1 MKEVFAL
8 EQIRKPEW
16 LKRKLPPGENIAAI
30 EGIVQSLGL
39 HTVCQEANCPNLPE
53 CFNRQAA
60 TFLILG
66 KNCSRNCTFCNVQKN
81 QPEMVDPLEPLH
93 VAEAVKELGLKYVV
107 ITSVTRDDLADGG
120 AGHFAKVV
128 EKMKEVVP
136 GVVVELLIP
145 DFGGDEKA
153 LLKILEAQ
161 PAVIGHN
168 VETVPRLYPVVRP
181 QAVYQRSIE
190 ALGYLKR
197 NSRDIY
203 TKSGIMVGL
212 GETEAEV
219 IAVFEDLRRV
229 GCDFLTVGQY
239 LAPSKKHY
247 PVVEYVHPEVFERYR
262 GIGLKMGFREVA
274 AGPFVRSSY
283 QAEKMVN
290 RLTPG
295 PNQKN

>member
-1 MKEVFAL
+1 M
-8 EQIRKPEW
+8 EQVRKPEW

-30 EGIVQSLGL
+30 EGTVRSFGL

-53 CFNRQAA
+53 CFSRQVA

-66 KNCSRNCTFCNVQKN
+66 KNCTRNCSFCNVQKN
-81 QPEMVDPLEPLH
+81 QPEPVDPLEPLH

-107 ITSVTRDDLADGG
+107 ITSVTRDDLDDGG
-120 AGHFAKVV
+120 AKHFAKVV
-128 EKMKEVVP
+128 EKIKEVNP
-136 GVVVELLIP
+136 DVVIELLIP
-145 DFGGDEKA
+145 DFQGDEKA
-153 LLKILEAQ
+153 LLEIIGAQ

-168 VETVPRLYPVVRP
+168 VETVSRFYPVVRP
-181 QAVYQRSIE
+181 QAVYERSIE
-190 ALGYLKR
+190 VLGYLKR
-197 NSRDIY
+197 NSGGIY

-212 GETEAEV
+212 GEKEAEV
-219 IAVFEDLRRV
+219 VAVFEDLRKV

-239 LAPSKKHY
+239 LAPSKNHF

-262 GIGLKMGFREVA
+262 GVGLEMGFREVA

-290 RLTPG
+290 DSSLKKR
-295 PNQKN
+295 

>member
-1 MKEVFAL
+1 V

-30 EGIVQSLGL
+30 EGIVHSLGL

-53 CFNRQAA
+53 CFSRQVA

-66 KNCSRNCTFCNVQKN
+66 KNCSRNCSFCNVQKN
-81 QPEMVDPLEPLH
+81 QPDAVDPLEPLH
-93 VAEAVKELGLKYVV
+93 VAEAARELGLKYVV
-107 ITSVTRDDLADGG
+107 LTSVTRDDLADGG

-128 EKMKEVVP
+128 EKIKEVNP

-145 DFGGDEKA
+145 DFQGDEKA
-153 LLKILEAQ
+153 LLEVMRPQ
-161 PAVIGHN
+161 VAVVGHN

-181 QAVYQRSIE
+181 QAVYQRSIKV
-190 ALGYLKR
+190 LDYLKR
-197 NSRDIY
+197 NSKDIY

-283 QAEKMVN
+283 QAEKMVGGII
-290 RLTPG
+290 P
-295 PNQKN
+295 